1 MKKADV
7 LQLAI
12 MLVGIILGFI
22 TLQFIFSALFG
33 ILAWLFTGGY
43 AAENYLTPGM
53 AAYVTILLQ
62 GLCSW
67 LLITKSGSLA
77 AYFYERSNLG
87 TGFKIVS
94 NIQSLLYII
103 LVAIAIYLLISNLTP
118 LISAVFKSFKEKATS
133 NNFAQ
138 EDQRPVEWAG
148 LFINILLP
156 CLLLFFAKPI
166 ASFFAKNVNEEPLSI
181 EDSFNV
187 ENSGS

>member
-7 LQLAI
+7 LQLAV

-22 TLQFIFSALFG
+22 TLQIIFSALFG
-33 ILAWLFTGGY
+33 LLAWLFTGGY
-43 AAENYLTPGM
+43 AAENYLAPGI
-53 AAYVTILLQ
+53 AVYISIVLQ

-67 LLITKSGSLA
+67 LLITKSGNLA
-77 AYFYERSNLG
+77 AYLYEKSNLG

-103 LVAIAIYLLISNLTP
+103 LVAIAIYLLITNLTP
-118 LISAVFKSFKEKATS
+118 LINAVFKSFKEKATGNS
-133 NNFAQ
+133 FSQ
-138 EDQRPVEWAG
+138 QDQRPVEWAE
-148 LFINILLP
+148 LFISILLP

-166 ASFFAKNVNEEPLSI
+166 ASFFAKNINEEPLNI

-187 ENSGS
+187 ENPVS